1 MKKARFAKVA
11 VAVLSL
17 SFALAAPANA
27 TDLIGSGASFPDNLI
42 QGCKAGFASATS
54 HSYQY
59 NVSSSGLGQADA
71 KIGKGDFW
79 FSDGIFTTALGKPA
93 TMLHA
98 PIVAGPVAIAYNL
111 NGNSGKTLSLSAD
124 TISGIFAGTIT
135 KWNDPAIVKDA
146 NRTVTTTKYV
156 TKDGVIV
163 KNADGTNKVLAT
175 RTTKVSFTLP
185 NRPIKVVYRADDSG
199 TTENFINYLKG
210 ATTKDAGWT
219 KGKSFA
225 TAFKGTGGNIDG
237 DGNLGRYISR
247 QKSQGV
253 ALEVAKTKDSIT
265 YVETS
270 FAADNNL
277 PVASVYN
284 ASGSLVS
291 PNTEGAVGA
300 FLGSAKAGAEEG
312 TYAFDYKTTEKGAY
326 PISIVSY
333 LIFDTKYASASTA
346 AAVKS
351 LANYILS
358 PACAQTVGSKFGF
371 AVITGKGKDVAD
383 KMIAQI
389 GSK

>member
-1 MKKARFAKVA
+1 MMKARFVKAA

-17 SFALAAPANA
+17 SFVLATPAQA
-27 TDLIGSGASFPDNLI
+27 VDLIGSGASFPAGLI
-42 QGCKAGFASATS
+42 EGCKAGFAAATS
-54 HSYQY
+54 NTYQY
-59 NVSSSGLGQADA
+59 SSIGSGAGRTDA
-71 KIGKGDFW
+71 INGKGNFW
-79 FSDGIFTTALGKPA
+79 FSDGIFPSATKPA
-93 TMLHA
+93 TIKHA
-98 PIVAGPVAIAYNL
+98 PIVAGPIGILFNL
-111 NGNSGKTLSLSAD
+111 SGNNGKTLTLSAD
-124 TISGIFAGTIT
+124 TIAGIFSGKIT
-135 KWNDPAIVKDA
+135 KWNDPAIVKDS
-146 NRTVTTTKYV
+146 NRTVTKVTYV
-156 TKDGVIV
+156 TKDGVVV
-163 KNADGTNKVLAT
+163 KNADGTNKVLST
-175 RTTKVSFTLP
+175 RTSKVSFTLP
-185 NRPIKVVYRADDSG
+185 NRAIKVVYRADDSG

-210 ATTKDAGWT
+210 AVTTDLGWT

-253 ALEVAKTKDSIT
+253 ALETSKTKDSIT
-265 YVETS
+265 YVEPS
-270 FAADNNL
+270 FAADNNI

-291 PNTEGAVGA
+291 PVTPGAVGA
-300 FLGSAKAGAEEG
+300 FLGYAKAGAEEG

-333 LIFDTKYASASTA
+333 MVFDTKYASASTA
-346 AAVKS
+346 TAVKA

-358 PACAQTVGSKFGF
+358 PACADTIGSKLGF
-371 AVITGKGKDVAD
+371 AVITGKGKEVAD

>member
-1 MKKARFAKVA
+1 MKKARFVKA
-11 VAVLSL
+11 VIAVLSL
-17 SFALAAPANA
+17 SFVLATPANA
-27 TDLIGSGASFPDNLI
+27 VDLVGSGASFPDGLI

-54 HSYQY
+54 NTYQY
-59 NVSSSGLGQADA
+59 NVSSSGGGQSDA

-93 TMLHA
+93 TMIHA

-111 NGNSGKTLSLSAD
+111 NGNAGKKLSLSAD
-124 TISGIFAGTIT
+124 TISGIFSGKIT
-135 KWNDPAIVKDA
+135 KWNDPAIVKDN
-146 NRTVTTTKYV
+146 NRTITTTKYV
-156 TKDGVIV
+156 IKNGVIV
-163 KNADGTNKVLAT
+163 KNADGTNKVLSV
-175 RTTKVSFTLP
+175 RTSKITFTLP

-210 ATTKDAGWT
+210 ATTTDPGWT

-225 TAFKGTGGNIDG
+225 TSFKGTGENIDSA
-237 DGNLGRYISR
+237 GNLGRYIGR

-265 YVETS
+265 YVEAS
-270 FAADNNL
+270 FAADNNI
-277 PVASVYN
+277 PVAGVYN
-284 ASGSLVS
+284 ASGTLVS
-291 PNTEGAVGA
+291 PVEPGAVGA
-300 FLGSAKAGAEEG
+300 FLGYAKAGAEEG
-312 TYAFDYKTTEKGAY
+312 TYNFDYKTTEKGAY

-333 LIFDTKYASASTA
+333 IIVDTKYASASTA

-358 PACAQTVGSKFGF
+358 PACADTVGSKLGF
-371 AVITGKGKDVAD
+371 AVITGKGKEIAD

>member
-17 SFALAAPANA
+17 SFVLSTPAHA
-27 TDLIGSGASFPDNLI
+27 VDLVGSGASFPDNLI
-42 QGCKAGFASATS
+42 QGCKAGFASASS
-54 HSYQY
+54 HTYQY
-59 NVSSSGLGQADA
+59 NVSSSGGGQADA

-79 FSDGIFTTALGKPA
+79 FSDGIFTTALGKPS
-93 TMLHA
+93 TMIHL

-111 NGNSGKTLSLSAD
+111 SGNAGKTIALSAD
-124 TISGIFAGTIT
+124 TIAKIFSGEI
-135 KWNDPAIVKDA
+135 KMWNDPLIVKDA
-146 NRTVTTTKYV
+146 NQKVDRVTYV

-163 KNADGTNKVLAT
+163 KNADGTNKVLRKWT
-175 RTTKVSFTLP
+175 ETIRFTLP

-199 TTENFINYLKG
+199 TTENFIKYLKG

-219 KGKSFA
+219 SSKSFA
-225 TAFKGTGGNIDG
+225 TAFKGTGNDIDG
-237 DGNLGRYISR
+237 AANLGRYIGR

-253 ALEVAKTKDSIT
+253 AVEVAKTKDSIT

-277 PVASVYN
+277 RVADVYN
-284 ASGSLVS
+284 AAGKLVG
-291 PNTEGAVGA
+291 PNTDGAVGA

-312 TYAFDYKTTEKGAY
+312 TYAFDYKTTEAGAY

-333 LIFDTKYASASTA
+333 MIADTKYASASTA
-346 AAVKS
+346 SAVKT

-358 PACAQTVGSKFGF
+358 PACAQTIGSKFGF